1 MKYSITNVIH
11 HGLKNMSL
19 NNFLSMGGYA
29 VYVWSAYGISFIVLF
44 LNIIIAI
51 RNEHKTLNEIKER
64 LQNNKK

>member
-1 MKYSITNVIH
+1 MNVIQR
-11 HGLKNMSL
+11 GSKSMLL

-44 LNIIIAI
+44 LNITLAI
-51 RNEHKTLNEIKER
+51 KNEHKTLNEIKKR